1 MEGGVKRDFRDGKN
15 IFRRWATPICR
26 RGRQTLEQTHIRICI
41 CKGMARRLP
50 RFALSF
56 CFHRRGNIGIGAD
69 LLLPLEPFWQRA
81 SWGRYTMTKGMG
93 RGRKGGKKKEGKN
106 ATRWKGPTVRRT
118 ETNSRVEARHVE
130 GEGEELVAGLYRVS
144 R

>member
-1 MEGGVKRDFRDGKN
+1 MHLQRDGEEIATVRIEFLFSSAGEYWHRCGSSSPFRALLAKSVVGPIYDDKGDGEGEEGG
-15 IFRRWATPICR
+15 
-26 RGRQTLEQTHIRICI
+26 
-41 CKGMARRLP
+41 
-50 RFALSF
+50 
-56 CFHRRGNIGIGAD
+56 
-69 LLLPLEPFWQRA
+69 
-81 SWGRYTMTKGMG
+81 
-93 RGRKGGKKKEGKN
+93 GGKEGKN